1 VMFENPADDVITF
14 RQCASKCAW
23 RFEDQSIGFGA
34 GSVLR
39 K

>member
-14 RQCASKCAW
+14 RQCAGKYAW
-23 RFEDQSIGFGA
+23 FFEVQNIGSIA
-34 GSVLR
+34 GTVMR